1 MKKSIRKILALLLC
15 ASFLAGAA
23 GCAPSGNAGEDAAE
37 AQTPAGEA
45 AEASH
50 AEEPYAPSLP
60 SDTAGTIHVA
70 GHYNNFEALEA
81 EFDRFNEYYPDI
93 ELSYTY
99 LDNYNGTIE
108 VALSGAEAPDIFFT
122 YPWMLEREDLKPVV
136 DAAEDLSDPT
146 LGINLSC
153 IQEKLLYR
161 DAGGRIPILPV
172 FCTTYG
178 MLVNEAIFEKE
189 GLSIPKTYDE
199 LLSVCEALKRAGYSS
214 PMMGYSR
221 GSFMLQPLSFP
232 YFCAQIQG
240 NSAALSNLNALNPGC
255 GEYARDAL
263 ALTADFMGRGYI
275 DMEACGAIEND
286 YQAVILRF
294 FEGDVPMMLA
304 TGGTV
309 SGTEKRESLSEAYA
323 ANPFPYSYHPVPAA
337 EAGDGEGRYFLN
349 QLSMGFSVNRNS
361 GNLDITNEFMRFL
374 TRTEELSR
382 MAQIKR
388 MVTPCRDMSFDGVYA
403 SFGELSGNHVI
414 YLSEVG
420 LEDAPDK
427 QMRRAGTKICNGS
440 LTVDEAVADFA
451 TLTD

>member
-1 MKKSIRKILALLLC
+1 MKQSVKRVLTILLSAALL
-15 ASFLAGAA
+15 AGGA
-23 GCAPSGNAGEDAAE
+23 GCARPGSPDEGNPAASEQPTGATEDAAPEE
-37 AQTPAGEA
+37 APFAPAFPA
-45 AEASH
+45 
-50 AEEPYAPSLP
+50 
-60 SDTAGTIHVA
+60 DTAGTIRVA

-108 VALSGAEAPDIFFT
+108 VVLSGAEAPDIFFS
-122 YPWMLEREDLKPVV
+122 YPWMLEREDLKSVIET
-136 DAAEDLSDPT
+136 AEDLADPS
-146 LGINLSC
+146 LGLNLSC

-161 DAGGRIPILPV
+161 DADGRIPILPV

-189 GLSIPKTYDE
+189 GLNIPQTYDE
-199 LLSVCEALKRAGYSS
+199 LLSVCGALQKAGYSS

-221 GSFMLQPLSFP
+221 GGFMLFPLSFP
-232 YFCAQIQG
+232 YFCAEIQD
-240 NSAALSNLNALNPGC
+240 NDEALENLNALTPGA

-263 ALTADFMGRGYI
+263 ALAADFLGRGYI
-275 DMEACGAIEND
+275 DMEACGALEND

-304 TGGTV
+304 TAGTV
-309 SGTEKRESLSEAYA
+309 SGTEKRESLSDAYSA
-323 ANPFPYSYHPVPAA
+323 APFKYSYHPVPSTD
-337 EAGDGEGRYFLN
+337 AGGYFLN

-361 GNLDITNEFMRFL
+361 ENLDMANEFMRFL

-403 SFGELSGNHVI
+403 SFGALSDERVI
-414 YLSEVG
+414 YLSDVG
-420 LEDAPDK
+420 LEDSPD
-427 QMRRAGTKICNGS
+427 QQLRRAGTRICNGTM
-440 LTVDEAVADFA
+440 TVDEAVAAFG
-451 TLTD
+451 TLPD

>member
-1 MKKSIRKILALLLC
+1 MKQQLKGIAAVLLSFAIL
-15 ASFLAGAA
+15 SGGA
-23 GCAPSGNAGEDAAE
+23 GCARPSG
-37 AQTPAGEA
+37 PAGETPD
-45 AEASH
+45 AEKQDSMTEDTVP
-50 AEEPYAPSLP
+50 EELPFAPALP
-60 SDTAGTIHVA
+60 ADTAGSVHVA

-81 EFDRFNEYYPDI
+81 EFDRFNEYYPDV

-108 VALSGAEAPDIFFT
+108 VALSGAEAPDIFFS
-122 YPWMLEREDLKPVV
+122 YPWMLEREDLKSVIET
-136 DAAEDLSDPT
+136 AEDLSDPS
-146 LGINLSC
+146 LGMNLSC

-161 DAGGRIPILPV
+161 DAEGRIPILPV

-189 GLSIPKTYDE
+189 GLRVPQTYDE
-199 LLSVCEALKRAGYSS
+199 LLSVCDALQKAGYPS
-214 PMMGYSR
+214 PVMGYSR
-221 GSFMLQPLSFP
+221 GSFVLLPLSFP
-232 YFCAQIQG
+232 YFCAEILG
-240 NSAALSNLNALNPGC
+240 NGTALTELNALAPGS
-255 GEYARDAL
+255 GEYTRDAL
-263 ALTADFMGRGYI
+263 ALTADFLGRGYI
-275 DMEACGAIEND
+275 DIKACDALEND

-309 SGTEKRESLSEAYA
+309 SGTEKRESLSEAYT
-323 ANPFPYSYHPVPAA
+323 ANPFRYSYHPVPSTA
-337 EAGDGEGRYFLN
+337 EGGYFLN

-361 GNLDITNEFMRFL
+361 ENLEITNEFMRFL

-403 SFGELSGNHVI
+403 SFGQLSGGHVI
-414 YLSEVG
+414 YLSDVG

-427 QMRRAGTKICNGS
+427 QMRRAGTLICSGS
-440 LTVDEAVADFA
+440 MTVDEAVAAFGTFA
-451 TLTD
+451 N